1 MIISMVLREVCIEI
15 SKHKTNM
22 FKSIIEF
29 FRDQTLIEQN
39 SIDEQYLMH
48 LAAAAL
54 LLEVSR
60 ADFDVQDKELV
71 EIARALQSKFK
82 FSQHEVEKLLKIALS
97 EQESHISIHPFVKI
111 INEACSHEEKKLLL
125 VDLWR
130 VAYADN
136 KLDKYEEYQIRKI
149 AELLYLTH
157 SEFIQTKLKVL
168 DSE

>member
-1 MIISMVLREVCIEI
+1 MEFIKTT
-15 SKHKTNM
+15 KHKIDM
-22 FKSIIEF
+22 FKAIRKSIQEKFSSAEIEF
-29 FRDQTLIEQN
+29 
-39 SIDEQYLMH
+39 DEEHLMH

-60 ADFDVQDKELV
+60 ADFDIQKEELEEV
-71 EIARALQSKFK
+71 AKALQKRFV
-82 FSQHEVEKLLKIALS
+82 FSHGEVQSLLDLALHEQDSNV
-97 EQESHISIHPFVKI
+97 SIYPFVKI
-111 INEACSHEEKKLLL
+111 INEGCSTEEKKLLIS
-125 VDLWR
+125 DLWR

-157 SEFIQTKLKVL
+157 SDFIQTKLKVL